1 MDSDG
6 KRELMKTW
14 SEPQTPWG
22 SLGFW
27 QQVFRKPS
35 WSRGR
40 NLTSVMD
47 WGVLQRS
54 EKARKSHYCLLL
66 GAVYKSF
73 YLVFFWYDPGW
84 KIAAVPFEGNNCW
97 PTFVSFVIHTWNW
110 SRFTF
115 HARDQHLTPKLPLN
129 PCGPITTV
137 FRKDTQCPVETIFPR
152 NLSLLINKISNVLE
166 FGV

>member
-47 WGVLQRS
+47 SGVLQRS
-54 EKARKSHYCLLL
+54 EKARKVPLLPSF
-66 GAVYKSF
+66 GGCVYVLLFSF
-73 YLVFFWYDPGW
+73 FLV
-84 KIAAVPFEGNNCW
+84 
-97 PTFVSFVIHTWNW
+97 
-110 SRFTF
+110 
-115 HARDQHLTPKLPLN
+115 
-129 PCGPITTV
+129 
-137 FRKDTQCPVETIFPR
+137 
-152 NLSLLINKISNVLE
+152 
-166 FGV
+166 